1 MARKSKIQ
9 NLISEIGL
17 KQKPYLKTDL
27 GVLYNDDCIKIM
39 SKIQSGTVDCIF
51 ADPPFNLNKNYGTEF
66 VDDADDYFEWCTKWI
81 SEGTRLLKNGGA
93 FFIYAMPSI
102 AVKLVG
108 DLNKEL
114 EFRHWIAMT
123 MKGSYSRGN
132 KLYPAHYALLYYT
145 KGIPNVFNHLRIP
158 VTTCRHCKG
167 EIKDYGGH
175 RKMLNPEGLNLS
187 DFWEDTFPNR
197 HSKYKVR
204 PGVNELKITI
214 PERAVLMSTDEQDV
228 VLDPFG
234 GGGSTYQVCQKF
246 NRKWIGIEKYDCKPI
261 QDRLENN
268 MLVVNS

>member
-27 GVLYNDDCIKIM
+27 GVLYNDDCIEVM
-39 SKIQSGTVDCIF
+39 SKMQSGTIDCIF

-66 VDDADDYFEWCTKWI
+66 VDDVEDYFEWCAKWI
-81 SEGTRLLKNGGA
+81 GEGARLLKNGGS
-93 FFIYAMPSI
+93 FFIYVMPSI

-108 DLNKEL
+108 DLNNEL

-123 MKGSYSRGN
+123 MKGSYPRGN

-145 KGIPNVFNHLRIP
+145 KGTPNTFNHLRIP
-158 VTTCRHCKG
+158 VATCRHCKG

-175 RKMLNPEGLNLS
+175 RNKLNPEGINLS
-187 DFWEDTFPNR
+187 DFWDDTSPNR

-204 PGVNELKITI
+204 QGVNELKITI
-214 PERAVLMSTDEQDV
+214 PERAILMSTNEQDI

-234 GGGSTYQVCQKF
+234 GGGSTYQICQKF
-246 NRKWIGIEKYDCKPI
+246 NRKWIGIEKYDCVPI
-261 QDRLENN
+261 QNRLENN
-268 MLVVNS
+268 MLTVKS